1 VTAPEAKV
9 SARQRR
15 ARLAL
20 VGLFVLF
27 FGPVVLALV
36 LNVTAPGWV
45 PFGRVN
51 RGELVQPPVPVA
63 ARAIRPVAGL
73 PFGAEGG
80 EVAWR
85 LVHAGPPTCDDP
97 CAAALVKMR
106 QARLA
111 LGKDAERLS
120 RWWLASAAP
129 AQAQVAAVTG
139 EHPGLHVGIAPRDSV
154 LLAAPPGTIQL
165 VDPANLLVL
174 RYDPSLDASAI
185 LKDLKRLLRI
195 SKQG

>member
-1 VTAPEAKV
+1 MAPEAEV
-9 SARQRR
+9 NARQRR

-36 LNVTAPGWV
+36 LNVVAPGWV

-63 ARAIRPVAGL
+63 PGTIRPVSGE

-85 LVHAGPPTCDDP
+85 LVHAGPPTCGEP

-111 LGKDAERLS
+111 LGKDAERVT

-129 AQAQVAAVTG
+129 EQEQVAAITG
-139 EHPGLHVGIAPRDSV
+139 EHPGLHVGIGPRDSV
-154 LLAAPPGTIQL
+154 LFAASPGTVLL

-174 RYDPSLDASAI
+174 RYDPALDASAI